1 MLVFILAF
9 VLITL
14 LTVYYVSSSKT
25 SPKEYVKCV
34 EAGPTSE
41 VTAEDLEKLS
51 FFDNWKTLENRE
63 GKSLD
68 RSNLF
73 RVVVNGDC
81 MHVRHI
87 VNGTQLLVAP
97 IDKKVKLDDQ
107 VCKGDILMIHI
118 PDTGVDKIRE
128 LDSLDKNFAYTFYYN
143 PDSSVHPSSRPH
155 GRETVVGVVRYR
167 I

>member
-1 MLVFILAF
+1 MIILILAF
-9 VLITL
+9 VLIVL

-51 FFDNWKTLENRE
+51 FFDNWKALEDKNGE
-63 GKSLD
+63 SMD
-68 RSNLF
+68 RTGLF

-81 MHVRHI
+81 MHKRHI

-97 IDKKVKLDDQ
+97 IDKKRSLDEQ
-107 VCKGDILMIHI
+107 VTKGDILMIHI
-118 PDTGVDKIRE
+118 PDTGVDKIIG
-128 LDSLDKNFAYTFYYN
+128 LF
-143 PDSSVHPSSRPH
+143 
-155 GRETVVGVVRYR
+155 G
-167 I
+167 

>member
-1 MLVFILAF
+1 MLVIYLAF
-9 VLITL
+9 VMIVL
-14 LTVYYVSSSKT
+14 LTIYYVSSSKI

-34 EAGPTSE
+34 EAGPTSV
-41 VTAEDLEKLS
+41 VTAEDLERLS

-97 IDKKVKLDDQ
+97 IDKQKSLEQQIK
-107 VCKGDILMIHI
+107 KSDILMIHI

-128 LDSLDKNFAYTFYYN
+128 LDCLDKNFAYTFYYN
-143 PDSSVHPSSRPH
+143 PDGTIHNSSRPH
-155 GRETVVGVVRYR
+155 GRGTIVGVVRYR